1 MKFLSIF
8 LWLISETL
16 FLSPVFGASSSTITK
31 RENHFD
37 AGLKISKVVD
47 SNLKSY
53 KVIKKDMNG
62 VSSEGGQLTAYL
74 KGKEIKKLVS
84 VIYGE
89 MGKSA
94 TSYYLHN
101 GKLAYVKDVEYEYD
115 RPMYE
120 KGMKIAKKNITLF
133 EIDNADEKSSS
144 GQNENGIFE
153 SNSEKIQKFQND
165 VKEFS
170 NLVFDQE

>member
-1 MKFLSIF
+1 MKYLFIF
-8 LWLISETL
+8 VWLISGT
-16 FLSPVFGASSSTITK
+16 FYLSPVLASSGSAIAK

-37 AGLKISKVVD
+37 SGIKISKIVD

-62 VSSEGGQLTAYL
+62 VSSEGGELTAYL
-74 KGKEIKKLVS
+74 KGKEILKLVS
-84 VIYGE
+84 VVYGE
-89 MGKSA
+89 MGKSV
-94 TSYYLHN
+94 TSYYLHK
-101 GKLAYVKDVEYEYD
+101 GSLAFVKDVEYEYD

-133 EIDNADEKSSS
+133 EIGNADERSRS
-144 GQNENGIFE
+144 GQNENGVSE
-153 SNSEKIQKFQND
+153 SNGQKIQKFRDD

-170 NLVFDQE
+170 NLLFEQE